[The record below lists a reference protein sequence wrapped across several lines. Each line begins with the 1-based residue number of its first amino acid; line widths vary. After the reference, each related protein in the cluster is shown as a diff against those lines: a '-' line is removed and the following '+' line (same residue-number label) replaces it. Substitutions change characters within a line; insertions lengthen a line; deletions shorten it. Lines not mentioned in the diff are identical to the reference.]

1 MAVSQESAG
10 ATVTSIE
17 LPVFRLPP
25 ICFGGNF
32 SSGGSSEL
40 SSTSGST
47 RCESVFSNSAS
58 SVEPNIDSCTSS
70 PRSELA
76 AEEEEAVEKEQE
88 EEKAKEEEEESV
100 QARDE

>member
-1 MAVSQESAG
+1 
-10 ATVTSIE
+10 VTSIE

-25 ICFGGNF
+25 ICFAGNF

-47 RCESVFSNSAS
+47 RCESVFSNSATS

-76 AEEEEAVEKEQE
+76 VEEVV
-88 EEKAKEEEEESV
+88 EEEEEEEKV
-100 QARDE
+100 EEEEELVEAKDE